1 MDTYS
6 SKHPIVRFFENIF
19 LVGIYKNLQDF
30 EKARKLVI
38 VNSITLYAIV
48 VLLCIGIIN
57 FLRGNPILGLVD
69 IFISVLL
76 VGCIIYLRWSGRNQL
91 PIYVGISA
99 MTGLYGFLFFT
110 GGGSGT
116 GFIWYYTYPFFTLY
130 IMGKRDGAIAN
141 MILMVPSF
149 IYLVAMW
156 NDTDPLY
163 SQDFIIRFIPSLF
176 FVFVFSYIFESTRI
190 KTFRKLQKKQ
200 NQLVETIGELRRK
213 EGELKKAHDSLEA
226 KVEERTNALKRTN
239 KELTIEIEE
248 RKRSQKRQKT
258 LENQLLHAQKMQAI
272 GTLAG
277 GVAHDLN
284 NILSGI
290 TSYPELMLMKLPK
303 ESPLRAPLKTIQISG
318 EKAAAIV
325 QDLLTLSRRGAA
337 AFYPVDLRSVVT
349 DYLASPELKKMLSFH
364 PGVTVKTHF
373 ESPPFAIS
381 GSTVHLSKTIM
392 NLVTN
397 AAEAMPKGGCIG
409 IELHGSHLEPGH
421 QISDRLSPGRYVK
434 LIVSDSGKGI
444 DPMVIDRIYEPFF
457 TTKKMGRSGSGLGM
471 AVVWGAVEDHQGHIR
486 VQSSPDSGT
495 SFELWFPAI
504 EADEQHLARAEA
516 ELPKADSESV
526 LVVDDIAEQR
536 EIAKAILTDLDYH
549 VTTVDSGEEA
559 IAYLHERDVDLLLLD
574 MAMEPGLDGLE
585 TYRRVLEFK
594 PDQRAVVVSGFS
606 DSELIRSTLKLGA
619 HCYIKKPYT
628 IESISKAVRDALDAA
643 IKRIPG

>member
-1 MDTYS
+1 MSTPN
-6 SKHPIVRFFENIF
+6 SKHPIVRFFVNLF
-19 LVGIYKNLQDF
+19 LVGIYKNPQNY

-48 VLLCIGIIN
+48 VLLIIGT
-57 FLRGNPILGLVD
+57 
-69 IFISVLL
+69 
-76 VGCIIYLRWSGRNQL
+76 IIYLRGNIMHGLLDISIAMLLLGCIVYLRRFGRHQL
-91 PIYVGISA
+91 PIYVGIAA
-99 MTGLYGFLFFT
+99 MTLLYGFLFFT

-116 GFIWYYTYPFFTLY
+116 GFIWYFTYPLFTLY

-149 IYLVAMW
+149 IYLVTMW
-156 NDTDPLY
+156 NDPDPMY
-163 SQDFIIRFIPSLF
+163 SQDFIIRFIPSVF
-176 FVFVFSYIFESTRI
+176 CVFVFSYIFETTRLI
-190 KTFRKLQKKQ
+190 AFRKLQEKQ

-226 KVEERTNALKRTN
+226 QVAERTNALRRTN
-239 KELTIEIEE
+239 EELTIEIEE
-248 RKRSQKRQKT
+248 RKRYQKRQKT

-290 TSYPELMLMKLPK
+290 TTYPELMLMQLPE

-318 EKAAAIV
+318 EKAAVIV

-337 AFYPVDLRSVVT
+337 TFYPVDLRIVVT

-409 IELHGSHLEPGH
+409 IALHGTHLEPGH
-421 QISDRLSPGRYVK
+421 RISDRLSPGRYVK

-444 DPMVIDRIYEPFF
+444 DPLVIDRIYEPFF

-471 AVVWGAVEDHQGHIR
+471 AVVWGTVEDHQGYIR
-486 VQSSPDSGT
+486 VKSSPDSGT
-495 SFELWFPAI
+495 AFELWFPAI
-504 EADEQHLARAEA
+504 EADEQQLVRTET
-516 ELPKADSESV
+516 ELPRADSESV
-526 LVVDDIAEQR
+526 LVVDDIADQR
-536 EIAKAILTDLDYH
+536 EIAKAILTDLDYN
-549 VTTVDSGEEA
+549 VTTVGSGEEA
-559 IAYLHERDVDLLLLD
+559 ITHLKKTDVDLLLLD

-585 TYRRVLEFK
+585 TYRRILEFK
-594 PDQRAVVVSGFS
+594 PDQRAVIVSGFS
-606 DSELIRSTLKLGA
+606 DSELIRSTLELGA
-619 HCYIKKPYT
+619 HCYVKKPYA
-628 IESISKAVRDALDAA
+628 IESISKAVREALDAT
-643 IKRIPG
+643 IKKNI